1 MKIYTK
7 KGDAG
12 ETGLFGNARVPKD
25 DLRIRTYGTFDELNS
40 ILGLSLSEAD
50 LPKTLRPILERVQAE
65 LFQLGAEI
73 ATPRGKDSGIL
84 LVTEA
89 STEKLETEIDKMES
103 ELPPLKTFILPGGTR
118 VSSLLHLAR
127 TVCRR
132 AERELITL
140 NRAEPQRADVLQ
152 YLNRLSDHL
161 FVAARFCNLKLGKS
175 DTPWVAPSK
184 KK

>member
-12 ETGLFGNARVPKD
+12 ETGLFGNTRVPKD
-25 DLRIRTYGTFDELNS
+25 DLRIRAYGTFDELNS
-40 ILGLSLSEAD
+40 VLGLGLSEGD
-50 LPKTLRPILERVQAE
+50 MPKWLRPILVRVQGE

-73 ATPRGKDSGIL
+73 ATPRGKDSGIE
-84 LVTEA
+84 LVGES
-89 STEKLETEIDKMES
+89 STAKLESEIDQMEK
-103 ELPPLKTFILPGGTR
+103 ELPPLKTFILPGGAR

-140 NRAEPQRADVLQ
+140 NRAEPQRGEVLQ

-161 FVAARFCNLKLGKS
+161 FVAARFSNLKLGKS
-175 DTPWVAPSK
+175 DTPWTAPIK
-184 KK
+184 R

>member
-12 ETGLFGNARVPKD
+12 ETGLFGNARVPQD